1 MVKLGSGFFFQIFGL
16 GEGTAELPPPSDSDD
31 DVDDERVSEADMLA
45 YDFNNIK
52 NNTLSWFKAFL
63 IISQEESC
71 CGEASTKTLFEF
83 LDDIEDK
90 IHEMQ
95 PRIKRARKIPQD
107 KRRCEEE
114 ELELTSEKSDDDNIE
129 MEEGALE
136 ETPKGMDGV
145 NDS

>member
-1 MVKLGSGFFFQIFGL
+1 
-16 GEGTAELPPPSDSDD
+16 
-31 DVDDERVSEADMLA
+31 MLA

-63 IISQEESC
+63 IILQEESC
-71 CGEASTKTLFEF
+71 RGEAEF

-95 PRIKRARKIPQD
+95 PRIKRARKILRD

-114 ELELTSEKSDDDNIE
+114 ELELTSEESDDDNIE
-129 MEEGALE
+129 MEEGHWRRRPRGWTA
-136 ETPKGMDGV
+136 
-145 NDS
+145 